1 MMNKNICFTND
12 ENSALNSGVLLF
24 TNTPFGLNFK
34 KCYPECFYICSLPVR
49 LRPEYGG
56 EHTEEVLQ
64 RGGALK
70 VLPRLIYTLNSL
82 IQVFKIKP

>member
-1 MMNKNICFTND
+1 MMNKNICFTTE

-34 KCYPECFYICSLPVR
+34 KCFPECFYICSLPVR

-56 EHTEEVLQ
+56 EYTE
-64 RGGALK
+64 
-70 VLPRLIYTLNSL
+70 
-82 IQVFKIKP
+82 